1 MPNRSQLSARGAA
14 WMGVV
19 FIAFSLMPILAG
31 LGIIPVHPTAGTPGW
46 VAVGAGLS
54 FLFAGAIL
62 LSDAVAGGLGPDGQL
77 LDSAPQ
83 WVRKLQWIM
92 GLAITVSFASI
103 ASWVAF
109 GSGER
114 HFSSSI
120 SLPFIAT
127 RGPSSEASGRW
138 AFGIGAV
145 ILWCVIAA
153 ILVSTVR
160 KALAK
165 RAGDRQG

>member
-1 MPNRSQLSARGAA
+1 
-14 WMGVV
+14 MGVV
-19 FIAFSLMPILAG
+19 FIAFSLMPILSG
-31 LGIIPVHPTAGTPGW
+31 LRLIPVHPTDGTPGW
-46 VAVGAGLS
+46 VVISAGLV

-62 LSDAVAGGLGPDGQL
+62 LSDAAAGGLGPNGQL
-77 LDSAPQ
+77 FDTAPSWVKRVQ
-83 WVRKLQWIM
+83 WVL

-103 ASWVAF
+103 SSWIAF

-114 HFSSSI
+114 HFTSSF
-120 SLPFIAT
+120 SLPFIAA